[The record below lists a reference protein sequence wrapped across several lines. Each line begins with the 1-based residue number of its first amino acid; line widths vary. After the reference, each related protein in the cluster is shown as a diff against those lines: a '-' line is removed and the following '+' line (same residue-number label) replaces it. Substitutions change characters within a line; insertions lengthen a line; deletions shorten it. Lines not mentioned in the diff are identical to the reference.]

1 MTKAD
6 LVAQIA
12 KRTGLDR
19 DEVLLLWM
27 LSRMRWLRATIS
39 TSEGLGV
46 LLLERELKR

>member
-19 DEVLLLWM
+19 DEVL
-27 LSRMRWLRATIS
+27 RTVE
-39 TSEGLGV
+39 TFGCCQG
-46 LLLERELKR
+46 